1 MIRNLRTLLILL
13 ILTIIFNSTIG
24 ILLPLY
30 LHTENTVIF
39 QIVITLSLSIFT
51 AFLYLKLINTKL
63 SFLHKTVSKMI
74 KSSPNTALPK
84 LNNKYY
90 FKNICY
96 FINNFETIL
105 ENYNRLIV
113 DQNILL
119 KEHSL
124 VNDELKNNN
133 LVREIMLE
141 VSNSIIEISNTEE
154 LFKLILEKL
163 ISIIDDADKGSFIT
177 LNENNLLEYKG
188 AVGYNIEEL
197 KNITFK
203 LEETFLWKKNYGNIT
218 RPCIIKDIRSFD
230 SSNINNDT
238 YRALDTIN
246 ALDVKTT
253 LSTPIIIDN
262 KLYGMINIDSFNID
276 AFNEEDL
283 LIAEYFSNQVSI
295 AIKNHQLIEK
305 IMYLSRYDSMTNI
318 YNRCYFEELL
328 DKFYKKASR
337 YNENFSIAM
346 FDLNSL
352 KHIND
357 TFGHAIGDIVISKFA
372 SVIKH
377 NIRESDLFARYGGDE
392 FIVIF
397 FNSNPIDI
405 ENRLT
410 SITKYFNDNPL
421 DVGHDKV
428 TISFS
433 YGIAS
438 FPEESK
444 DLNYLLKLADKR
456 MYAHKRILKA
466 K

>member
-1 MIRNLRTLLILL
+1 MIKNFYNVLVL
-13 ILTIIFNSTIG
+13 LTITIVVNSTMG
-24 ILLPLY
+24 ILLPIYFNL
-30 LHTENTVIF
+30 ENTTIF
-39 QIVITLSLSIFT
+39 QITITLFISMST
-51 AFLYLKLINTKL
+51 AFFYLRYLNKKL
-63 SFLHKTVSKMI
+63 SFLYTTVSKI
-74 KSSPNTALPK
+74 TEEKPDTTLPK
-84 LNNKYY
+84 QNLKYY
-90 FKNICY
+90 FKNISY
-96 FINNFETIL
+96 FFNNLEAIL
-105 ENYNRLIV
+105 ESYNRLIT

-133 LVREIMLE
+133 LARELMLE
-141 VSNSIIEISNTEE
+141 VSNSILEIKNTEE

-163 ISIIDDADKGSFIT
+163 ISVIGDADKGSFII
-177 LNENNLLEYKG
+177 LNENNLLEYKS
-188 AVGYNIEEL
+188 AIGYDISKL
-197 KNITFK
+197 KNIKFK

-218 RPCIIKDIRSFD
+218 KPCIIKDIRSFD
-230 SSNINNDT
+230 SSNINNAT
-238 YRALDTIN
+238 YKALDTIN
-246 ALDVKTT
+246 ALDVNTS

-262 KLYGMINIDSFNID
+262 KLYGMINIDSFNIN

-283 LIAEYFSNQVSI
+283 LVAEYFSNQVSI

-305 IMYLSRYDSMTNI
+305 IMYLSKYDRMTNI
-318 YNRCYFEELL
+318 YNRCYFEEILSE
-328 DKFYKKASR
+328 FYKKASR
-337 YNENFSIAM
+337 YNENFSVVM

-357 TFGHAIGDIVISKFA
+357 TLGHAIGDILISNFA
-372 SVIKH
+372 GTIKD

-392 FIVIF
+392 FIAIF
-397 FNSNPIDI
+397 FNSNTIDI

-410 SITKYFNDNPL
+410 SIIKYFNDNPL
-421 DVGHDKV
+421 DIGDDKI

-444 DLNYLLKLADKR
+444 DLNHLLKLADER
-456 MYAHKRILKA
+456 MYSHKRISKS